1 MSPRKQPCEH
11 DTPSDGDQTAPTS
24 PLLLWPLP
32 GPMGPTTLGADLT
45 QRVPPKLDRP
55 GEATSVDRAGNIVLD
70 IESLTQS
77 SDKCSGSPKMTKA
90 LSRKGSSRME
100 RRNGE
105 EQDADETTKKIGWLS
120 LRQLQTNLTGVSS
133 LLRLFMLHIWTECV
147 SSEDEHGYI
156 FSLPKAIDARIVHC
170 LLLPGL
176 QKSGSV
182 LFACLSSTQSILHH
196 HHHHHHMPFCPLVTI
211 NDQSDYLLN
220 QSCNSG
226 DLNALRGF
234 YRGLKSGAI
243 SWSIDA
249 SSSDCCSWDGV
260 SCGDSFESGR
270 RVIGLDLQN
279 KSLKG
284 SLSDSLAELDHL
296 SWLNLSSNVLHGT
309 VPSGLFNLS
318 RLKRL
323 DLSLNKI
330 SGSIPADLHLPSIEF
345 FNVSYNA
352 FGGAHPNLAGLTKMV
367 VFDISF
373 NEFSGTID
381 TTICNSSAGIQVLR
395 FSMNFFSGEFPLGF
409 GNCASLEE
417 LSIDINA
424 VSGTLPED
432 LFKLPFLRRLH
443 FQENQLSGSLSSRIG
458 NLSNLELLDLSFNWF
473 SGRIPNIFSR
483 LRKLEYFSLQSNSF
497 SGHLPYSLSNLSPL
511 RTLNL
516 KNNSLIGE
524 ITLNCTAMNHLSSLD
539 LGSNLFDGS
548 VPSDLSDCVELKT
561 LNLARNNLFG
571 EIPVSFKKLTSL
583 SYLSLSNNSLSNISS
598 ALTILQEVQSLTGLV
613 LTRNFQDSERIPM
626 DGIRGFPNIQL
637 LAIANCGLS
646 GSIPPW
652 LSGFTK
658 LNVLDLSWNHLEGI
672 IPAWIGHLDHL
683 FYLDLSNNS
692 LGGEIPD
699 SLAQMKGLI
708 SGSASQPG
716 PPTEDFPFFVRKNIS
731 GKGLQYKQVSSFPPS
746 LILCQNRLVGP
757 ILPGFGNLKRLLAL
771 DLSRNKLS
779 GTIPEELSGMASLET
794 LDLSRNDL
802 TGSIPSSLNKL
813 NFLSSF
819 RVAYNNLSGPIP
831 VGGQFSTFSSSDFE
845 GNPGLC
851 GFHLN
856 PCDAGGHGVSARSV
870 SRRRRNRGVII
881 GLASGIGLGTSF
893 LVAFAYFLVSRTR
906 HGRQEDSLRVAA
918 DSNGDPEAA
927 GSRLVLL
934 FQNMNSSELTIGDI
948 MKSTNHFDQSNIIGC
963 GGFGLVYKA
972 TLPDERKV
980 AIKRLS
986 GDYFQMEREFQAEIE
1001 TLSRAQHRNLVLLQ
1015 GYCKIGSD
1023 RLLIYSYMQ
1032 NGSLDFWLHEK
1043 PDGGSI
1049 LDWEKRLRIA
1059 QGAARGLAYL
1069 HQSCDPHILH
1079 RDIKSSNILLDD
1091 KFEAHLADF
1100 GLARLILPSDTHVT
1114 TDLVGTLGYIPPEY
1128 GQSSV
1133 ATFKGDVY
1141 SFGVVLL
1148 ELLTGKRPVD
1158 MCKPKGERE
1167 LISWVLQM
1175 KKEKREAEVV
1185 DPHVFDKM
1193 LSLQLMKVL
1202 QIACLCLSD
1211 SPRSRPPSKQL
1222 VSWLD
1227 NIGGTD

>member
-1 MSPRKQPCEH
+1 MRRGG
-11 DTPSDGDQTAPTS
+11 GDKFVCVLMQRLV
-24 PLLLWPLP
+24 LLSCFFIILFRAEV
-32 GPMGPTTLGADLT
+32 TNSQN
-45 QRVPPKLDRP
+45 QR
-55 GEATSVDRAGNIVLD
+55 
-70 IESLTQS
+70 
-77 SDKCSGSPKMTKA
+77 
-90 LSRKGSSRME
+90 
-100 RRNGE
+100 
-105 EQDADETTKKIGWLS
+105 
-120 LRQLQTNLTGVSS
+120 
-133 LLRLFMLHIWTECV
+133 
-147 SSEDEHGYI
+147 
-156 FSLPKAIDARIVHC
+156 
-170 LLLPGL
+170 
-176 QKSGSV
+176 
-182 LFACLSSTQSILHH
+182 
-196 HHHHHHMPFCPLVTI
+196 
-211 NDQSDYLLN
+211 
-220 QSCNSG
+220 CNSG

-234 YRGLKSGAI
+234 YRGLEPGAMG
-243 SWSIDA
+243 WSIDA

-260 SCGDSFESGR
+260 SCGDSLDSAG
-270 RVIGLDLQN
+270 RVIGLDLHN

-284 SLSDSLAELDHL
+284 SLSDSLAELDQL
-296 SWLNLSSNVLHGT
+296 SRLNLSSNVLHGT
-309 VPSGLFNLS
+309 VPSGLFNHS
-318 RLKRL
+318 RLKSL
-323 DLSLNKI
+323 DLSLNKL
-330 SGSIPADLHLPSIEF
+330 SGSIPPDLHLPSIEV

-352 FGGAHPNLAGLTKMV
+352 FGGAHPNLAGLSNMV

-381 TTICNSSAGIQVLR
+381 TTTICNSSAVIRVLR
-395 FSMNFFSGEFPLGF
+395 FSMNFFFGEFPLGF

-417 LSIDINA
+417 LSVDVNA

-443 FQENQLSGSLSSRIG
+443 LQENQLSGSLSSGIG
-458 NLSNLELLDLSFNWF
+458 NLSSLELLDLSFNWF

-483 LRKLEYFSLQSNSF
+483 LRKLECLFLQSNSF

-511 RTLNL
+511 RALNL

-539 LGSNLFDGS
+539 LGSNLFVGS
-548 VPSDLSDCVELKT
+548 VPCDLSDCVELKT
-561 LNLARNNLFG
+561 LNLARNNLAG

-613 LTRNFQDSERIPM
+613 LTRNFRDGEMIPM

-652 LSGFTK
+652 LSGFTN

-672 IPAWIGHLDHL
+672 IPPWIGHLDHL

-692 LGGEIPD
+692 LGGEVPD

-708 SGSASQPG
+708 SGSPSQPG
-716 PPTEDFPFFVRKNIS
+716 PPTEDFPFFVKKNIS
-731 GKGLQYKQVSSFPPS
+731 GKGLQYNQVSSFPPS

-771 DLSRNKLS
+771 DLSRNRLS

-856 PCDAGGHGVSARSV
+856 PCDAGGPGVSGRSV
-870 SRRRRNRGVII
+870 SRRRRNRGVIV

-893 LVAFAYFLVSRTR
+893 LVAFAYFLVSRSR
-906 HGRQEDSLRVAA
+906 HSGQEDGLKVAA

-934 FQNMNSSELTIGDI
+934 FQNMNSSELSIGDI
-948 MKSTNHFDQSNIIGC
+948 LKSTNHFDQSNIIGC

-986 GDYFQMEREFQAEIE
+986 GDYFQMERELEDRLVWHRQLSLPPPSSVQYFHTFSSQRCVCTATSAFLWKQREATGINEREWRMHASCTHQLQEEKAGMAIGGVPVNGVRSTRKQAAGRRRRGPSRFDQPRASVLCP
-1001 TLSRAQHRNLVLLQ
+1001 LSR
-1015 GYCKIGSD
+1015 GSVFLTEEMES
-1023 RLLIYSYMQ
+1023 R
-1032 NGSLDFWLHEK
+1032 SLD
-1043 PDGGSI
+1043 GG
-1049 LDWEKRLRIA
+1049 
-1059 QGAARGLAYL
+1059 
-1069 HQSCDPHILH
+1069 CCM
-1079 RDIKSSNILLDD
+1079 
-1091 KFEAHLADF
+1091 F
-1100 GLARLILPSDTHVT
+1100 
-1114 TDLVGTLGYIPPEY
+1114 
-1128 GQSSV
+1128 
-1133 ATFKGDVY
+1133 
-1141 SFGVVLL
+1141 
-1148 ELLTGKRPVD
+1148 
-1158 MCKPKGERE
+1158 
-1167 LISWVLQM
+1167 
-1175 KKEKREAEVV
+1175 
-1185 DPHVFDKM
+1185 
-1193 LSLQLMKVL
+1193 
-1202 QIACLCLSD
+1202 
-1211 SPRSRPPSKQL
+1211 
-1222 VSWLD
+1222 
-1227 NIGGTD
+1227 